1 MRDALQE
8 NRAKVLGRTRNPI
21 CNLLWRKKGTCFHF
35 ERGGMERTFVDAS
48 ENFDK
53 LPAILFARREA
64 ADWLQVWGFDTELL
78 PKFPAGRFDVGFSA
92 IHMPGGRRVPTAGV
106 SILPNRAFLEV

>member
-35 ERGGMERTFVDAS
+35 ERREELGEGAKPGPNFHDVVARLDIELRDNPTGEVLVVEKVLS
-48 ENFDK
+48 E
-53 LPAILFARREA
+53 A
-64 ADWLQVWGFDTELL
+64 
-78 PKFPAGRFDVGFSA
+78 
-92 IHMPGGRRVPTAGV
+92 PGGCGLE
-106 SILPNRAFLEV
+106 LPEKALDFAQCHISY